1 MKIIWILTV
10 KLIFLKNSPLY
21 VLTSNIDKEIDLQFR
36 IHSAL
41 DIIDEK
47 CNSATSKNPDL
58 RDLFLGLLYATEN
71 YKMWAELTCFN
82 NLIYNN

>member
-1 MKIIWILTV
+1 MYLQ
-10 KLIFLKNSPLY
+10 NSPLY
-21 VLTSNIDKEIDLQFR
+21 VLTEIDKEIELQYR

-47 CNSATSKNPDL
+47 CSSTNNKNPDL

-71 YKMWAELTCFN
+71 YKM
-82 NLIYNN
+82 